1 MILYLYFC
9 TQNNQLIKQVNRLI
23 NFMTK
28 NKIIVFA
35 NQKGGTGKSTL
46 CVMMA
51 HWLTEHG
58 KKVVV
63 YDADSQQTLYD
74 HRQDDIKANPEIK
87 PSWEVKRI
95 NALNYNQTTRILDE
109 AAEFDGY
116 VLIDAPGAL
125 VFPGLAPILQI
136 ADAVAIPFG
145 YDYNVLKSTLKFI
158 QVLMSDEIGKEKDR
172 LFFIPNRVEEHIGTK
187 EEKEQAERANAQLAN
202 LGRVTY
208 RVKKRC
214 GGAALFN
221 SYLHHLSDES
231 YASAVDYHYQQIKQ
245 IK

>member
-1 MILYLYFC
+1 
-9 TQNNQLIKQVNRLI
+9 
-23 NFMTK
+23 MTK

-74 HRQDDIKANPEIK
+74 HRQDDIKAKPEIK

-116 VLIDAPGAL
+116 VLIDAR
-125 VFPGLAPILQI
+125 
-136 ADAVAIPFG
+136 
-145 YDYNVLKSTLKFI
+145 T
-158 QVLMSDEIGKEKDR
+158 R
-172 LFFIPNRVEEHIGTK
+172 L
-187 EEKEQAERANAQLAN
+187 
-202 LGRVTY
+202 
-208 RVKKRC
+208 
-214 GGAALFN
+214 
-221 SYLHHLSDES
+221 LHQEFLWSGCS
-231 YASAVDYHYQQIKQ
+231 
-245 IK
+245 

>member
-1 MILYLYFC
+1 
-9 TQNNQLIKQVNRLI
+9 
-23 NFMTK
+23 MTK

-109 AAEFDGY
+109 AA
-116 VLIDAPGAL
+116 
-125 VFPGLAPILQI
+125 
-136 ADAVAIPFG
+136 
-145 YDYNVLKSTLKFI
+145 
-158 QVLMSDEIGKEKDR
+158 
-172 LFFIPNRVEEHIGTK
+172 
-187 EEKEQAERANAQLAN
+187 
-202 LGRVTY
+202 
-208 RVKKRC
+208 
-214 GGAALFN
+214 
-221 SYLHHLSDES
+221 
-231 YASAVDYHYQQIKQ
+231 
-245 IK
+245 